1 MKNEVG
7 DTGVVKLNDV
17 FHAPSLKR
25 NLVSV
30 SQITD
35 SGKYFLFGPN
45 VVKILDNVK
54 NIYVDVVLM
63 GENKGSLF
71 IMAVAEAYLKKTSLT
86 DSAAI

>member
-1 MKNEVG
+1 MA
-7 DTGVVKLNDV
+7 VKLNDV
-17 FHAPSLKR
+17 FHAPGLK